1 MVNFEKEKTALLILD
16 VQNDIVHLKGK
27 YADFGTPKHFKESGT
42 STRIKALLD
51 KARETKLKV
60 VYVKF
65 GMRDFVE
72 ELKDNHTPILD
83 AVSDLG
89 ACHLDKWGGEIIDEL
104 KPVKGEVVEKNR
116 VNAFYN
122 SKLEEILK
130 EAWIDTLIITG
141 VATNWVVEAT
151 ARHASDAD
159 YQVIVV
165 EDCCSSMTQELHDFA
180 IKNILPNVGV
190 IVQSEEIISSL

>member
-1 MVNFEKEKTALLILD
+1 M
-16 VQNDIVHLKGK
+16 
-27 YADFGTPKHFKESGT
+27 
-42 STRIKALLD
+42 
-51 KARETKLKV
+51 

-104 KPVKGEVVEKNR
+104 KPVKGEEVVEKNR

>member
-27 YADFGTPKHFKESGT
+27 YADFGTPKHFQERGT
-42 STRIKALLD
+42 SIKIKALLD

-65 GMRDFVE
+65 GMRDFVK
-72 ELKDNHTPILD
+72 ELKNNHTPILE
-83 AVSDLG
+83 AVSELG

-104 KPVKGEVVEKNR
+104 KPIKGEEVVEKNR

-130 EAWIDTLIITG
+130 ETGIETLLITG

-159 YQVIVV
+159 YQVIII
-165 EDCCSSMTQELHDFA
+165 EDCCSSMNQ
-180 IKNILPNVGV
+180 
-190 IVQSEEIISSL
+190 